1 MKRLQEP
8 QLIFSK
14 SSVLGAR
21 HLHIPKICQM
31 VQDVPATE
39 ARFIKRELRGL
50 QLFMMSTGEKTRT
63 WHLCYKNI
71 YIILIIL

>member
-1 MKRLQEP
+1 MKRLPEP

-21 HLHIPKICQM
+21 HLHVPKICQM
-31 VQDVPATE
+31 VQDVPATQ
-39 ARFIKRELRGL
+39 ACFIKSELRGL
-50 QLFMMSTGEKTRT
+50 QLFTMSTGEKTRT